1 MKQAD
6 KKYIEK
12 EVVEFFGTTI
22 AEKETQHLY
31 CGFDTMKCEL
41 LSPLG
46 EESYR
51 QWVNAAFF
59 STFAT
64 WDETGDKL
72 LDDMPYEEREE
83 WLMYMLKS
91 RPISVARECIKF
103 TFRLSGISRSVTHQL
118 VRHRKMAF
126 GQQSLRVSDPSRDAI
141 RLPEYLLDDETQNFK
156 LLVRCKE
163 VLQETKKLYSELV
176 ENGVPREQARAVL
189 PIGITTKINATMDL
203 RAMIDYFRARISD
216 IAMAEHTYM
225 VALMAREIKEKQ
237 PKFYEHISSQVRGL
251 DDCID
256 EYLCKHENKTYQ
268 AKEDDTNV
276 PEDYFCDDCGKQFPI
291 PEPDDEY

>member
-22 AEKETQHLY
+22 DEKEIDHKF
-31 CGFDTMKCEL
+31 CGFETMECEL

-46 EESYR
+46 EESYK

-72 LDDMPYEEREE
+72 LDDMPYKEREE
-83 WLMYMLKS
+83 RLMYMLKS

-103 TFRLSGISRSVTHQL
+103 TFRLSGITRSVTHQL

-126 GQQSLRVSDPSRDAI
+126 GQQSLRVSDPSQDAI
-141 RLPEYLLDDETQNFK
+141 RLPEYLLEDEYKN
-156 LLVRCKE
+156 RANIAYCKS
-163 VLQETKKLYSELV
+163 VMKDVKKLYVHLV
-176 ENGVPREQARAVL
+176 SSGVPREQARAML

-225 VALMAREIKEKQ
+225 VALMAREIKIKQ
-237 PKFYEHISSQVRGL
+237 PKFYDYISSQVNGL

-256 EYLCKHENKTYQ
+256 EYLCEHENKVYQ
-268 AKEDDTNV
+268 RHESDTNV
-276 PEDYFCDDCGKQFPI
+276 PEDYFCDDCGRQFPI
-291 PEPDDEY
+291 PDADES

>member
-1 MKQAD
+1 MKKAD

-12 EVVEFFGTTI
+12 EVVEFFGDTI
-22 AEKETQHLY
+22 AEKDMTHFY
-31 CGFDTMKCEL
+31 CGFDSMECEL

-46 EESYR
+46 DESYR

-72 LDDMPYEEREE
+72 LDDMPHEEREE
-83 WLMYMLKS
+83 RLLYMLKS

-126 GQQSLRVSDPSRDAI
+126 GQQSLRVSDPSQDKI
-141 RLPEYLLDDETQNFK
+141 RLPECLMEDEVKNHK
-156 LLVRCKE
+156 LLIHCKQ
-163 VLQETKKLYSELV
+163 VLQETKKLYALLV
-176 ENGVPREQARAVL
+176 EKGVPREQARAVL

-225 VALMAREIKEKQ
+225 VALMARELRDKQ
-237 PKFYEHISSQVRGL
+237 PKFYDYVSSQVNGL
-251 DDCID
+251 DECID
-256 EYLCKHENKTYQ
+256 EYLK
-268 AKEDDTNV
+268 
-276 PEDYFCDDCGKQFPI
+276 
-291 PEPDDEY
+291 